1 MGCGS
6 TNKIT
11 ISKDLKI
18 LKDNPLYQSSEKTI
32 TKECKIKSKIV
43 KLTKNSS
50 KFLTENKIENEKS
63 IIKGIEKNG
72 LSSRKESIHN
82 NEEILKSK
90 NNLPKKSEDSK
101 IGKQPDNKIEE
112 EKEIVLKKE
121 DLDKE
126 EKIFN
131 LKFKNI
137 DAKEINNKN
146 QGLKKKKEKLISSN
160 SKFFI
165 DDKKLTNLENLE
177 KISNNDKIINKI
189 EINELT
195 NFENFEKIS
204 NDDKLINKIEINKL
218 TNFENLE
225 KISNVDKL
233 ISKIEINKQ
242 KDFSKMNLNYNY
254 NPNEEVNFF
263 EMRIDGIE
271 WGGLDKKNINTFNNE
286 LNQSFNDII

>member
-6 TNKIT
+6 ANKIT

-137 DAKEINNKN
+137 DAKK
-146 QGLKKKKEKLISSN
+146 
-160 SKFFI
+160 
-165 DDKKLTNLENLE
+165 
-177 KISNNDKIINKI
+177 
-189 EINELT
+189 
-195 NFENFEKIS
+195 
-204 NDDKLINKIEINKL
+204 
-218 TNFENLE
+218 
-225 KISNVDKL
+225 
-233 ISKIEINKQ
+233 
-242 KDFSKMNLNYNY
+242 
-254 NPNEEVNFF
+254 
-263 EMRIDGIE
+263 
-271 WGGLDKKNINTFNNE
+271 
-286 LNQSFNDII
+286 